1 MNDYGRASLLLD
13 PNQTYATIAQRYSA
27 DGVEGGG
34 GDNSAEIA
42 RGQAALKQAQ
52 QYDPNAKFDSS
63 GSLIF
68 DRSKLPKW
76 SGGTFNN
83 DGRYTALSTNNAG
96 DRVKDSR
103 YVIHDNNYGDYTY
116 SGNLKQASNDAA
128 GGGVMGQLQTY
139 MPAVISSIM
148 AMASGGAVSPGLI
161 QAITSA
167 SEGGGIMDLLRIIG
181 SSVANSYVPG
191 SGTAINLA
199 AGAAQRGR

>member
-1 MNDYGRASLLLD
+1 MAARSPLDLLL
-13 PNQTYATIAQRYSA
+13 PWAA
-27 DGVEGGG
+27 GGKG
-34 GDNSAEIA
+34 MGFNESDKSGDTD
-42 RGQAALKQAQ
+42 ALKQQVLAQ
-52 QYDPNAKFDSS
+52 MKSVDPNAHLDESNQFVFDA
-63 GSLIF
+63 
-68 DRSKLPKW
+68 SKLPKFA
-76 SGGTFNN
+76 GGDPQAHGGWGNLINTTEN
-83 DGRYTALSTNNAG
+83 DAGERIRDPRYLI
-96 DRVKDSR
+96 KDA
-103 YVIHDNNYGDYTY
+103 NYGDWTY
-116 SGNLKQASNDAA
+116 RGNVNQASNDAA